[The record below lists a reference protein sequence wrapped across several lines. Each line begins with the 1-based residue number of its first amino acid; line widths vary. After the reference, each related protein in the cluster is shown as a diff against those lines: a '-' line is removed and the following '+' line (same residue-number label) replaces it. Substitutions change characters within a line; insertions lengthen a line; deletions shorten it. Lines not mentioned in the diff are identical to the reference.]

1 MAGKQ
6 AGKMAEK
13 QTSHIKDKKV
23 LSAAPIQVPRVER
36 IPTSGQIKRLLTAA
50 NFFQKNLKSFSL
62 TCIKFD
68 FSTNWLMKD

>member
-1 MAGKQ
+1 
-6 AGKMAEK
+6 MAEK

-50 NFFQKNLKSFSL
+50 NFFKKTKEIYTNLHK
-62 TCIKFD
+62 I
-68 FSTNWLMKD
+68 